1 MWATF
6 IQDRERC
13 SCLQLTIQSTV
24 ASNPDLIINTNAG
37 YEFRRL
43 FEGIPTGIY
52 ECNKFCKCSK
62 TCLNRVAQNPL
73 RSPLQIFKT
82 EKRGWGIR
90 TLVDLPRGS
99 FICIYVGKLYTN
111 EEANIQGQEY
121 GDEYFAEL
129 DLIEVVES
137 QKEGYESDYDEECE
151 ILGDDQHNPQLAI
164 SENEEEKRPMKDARG
179 KSLTEDGSIEIT
191 NYGDKVSSKSNSP
204 KEIKQKFM
212 STRKYFNR
220 GGDFYV
226 MDAKCKGNIGRYI
239 NHSCNPN
246 VFVQNCF
253 VDTHDLR
260 FPWIAFF
267 AIRTITAGEELCWDY
282 NYQVNGVAGKEILCK
297 CESINC
303 RGRLL

>member
-1 MWATF
+1 
-6 IQDRERC
+6 
-13 SCLQLTIQSTV
+13 
-24 ASNPDLIINTNAG
+24 
-37 YEFRRL
+37 
-43 FEGIPTGIY
+43 
-52 ECNKFCKCSK
+52 
-62 TCLNRVAQNPL
+62 
-73 RSPLQIFKT
+73 
-82 EKRGWGIR
+82 
-90 TLVDLPRGS
+90 
-99 FICIYVGKLYTN
+99 
-111 EEANIQGQEY
+111 
-121 GDEYFAEL
+121 
-129 DLIEVVES
+129 
-137 QKEGYESDYDEECE
+137 
-151 ILGDDQHNPQLAI
+151 
-164 SENEEEKRPMKDARG
+164 MKDARG

-246 VFVQNCF
+246 LFVQNCF

-282 NYQVNGVAGKEILCK
+282 NYQVDQVAGKEIYCQ
-297 CESINC
+297 CNSDNC